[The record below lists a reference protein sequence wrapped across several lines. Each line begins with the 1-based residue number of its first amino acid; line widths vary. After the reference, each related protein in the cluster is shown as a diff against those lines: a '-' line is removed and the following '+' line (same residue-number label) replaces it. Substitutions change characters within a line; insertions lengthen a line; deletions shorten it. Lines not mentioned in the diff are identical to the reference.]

1 MTISGHSHDDKNPHI
16 WRYGTFDVPSG
27 SWHFIEFDVELPLRG
42 GRGCPFC
49 RVAIDYPGDSAL
61 PPALP
66 DAATPTRTEEAHHT
80 DAAKASAEPAHDSD
94 RSIVLLTC
102 QLDYIEQLL
111 RETSRPRA
119 GHEDQLRALR
129 VLLDEWL
136 DEVTAHEYQVTIE
149 RENTDELDIDPLP
162 AFFDGAEEP
171 VEFFAKI
178 TRCGSHVRDLPAE
191 SLAGL
196 FLTSLLSRYELNGIG
211 EATEESSLHVL
222 RAETLEHLAGE
233 GLDGLKAT
241 LTDIFRSLKEAG
253 EGLPPAI

>member
-1 MTISGHSHDDKNPHI
+1 LTISGHSHDDKNPRI
-16 WRYGTFDVPSG
+16 WRYGTYDVPTG
-27 SWHFIEFDVELPLRG
+27 SWHFIEFDVELPLRE

-61 PPALP
+61 PPARP
-66 DAATPTRTEEAHHT
+66 DAATPTLTEESHHT
-80 DAAKASAEPAHDSD
+80 DAANASAELVHGSDS
-94 RSIVLLTC
+94 SIVLVSYRFDHL
-102 QLDYIEQLL
+102 EQLL
-111 RETSRPRA
+111 RETSTPRA
-119 GHEDQLRALR
+119 GHEEQLRAL
-129 VLLDEWL
+129 LDAWL

-149 RENTDELDIDPLP
+149 RENTDDLDIHPPP

-178 TRCGSHVRDLPAE
+178 TRCGSHVRELPAE

-196 FLTSLLSRYELNGIG
+196 FLTSLLSRYEVNGGG
-211 EATEESSLHVL
+211 EATDESSLHML

-241 LTDIFRSLKEAG
+241 LTDIFRSLKAG
-253 EGLPPAI
+253 EGLPPEI